1 MIRKSA
7 SAGEAARKAVDWLRK
22 RGSKAGR
29 DGMARFAIPSDKAFG
44 VSMREVQRL
53 AGEIGR
59 DHDVALAL
67 WDTGWLEARML
78 TAYVDEPEHVTAA
91 QMDRWCREF
100 DNWAVVDTLCFALF
114 DRTPFA
120 WRKVE
125 QWSKRKDEFQKRA
138 GFALLWSL
146 SVHDK
151 VAPDDRFLRGLEII
165 EREAKDERNFVKK
178 AVNMALR
185 AIGKRNRTLHSAALK
200 VASRLAASA
209 DATARW
215 NGKDALRELQGASVM
230 RRLKAA

>member
-1 MIRKSA
+1 MSKDPSKP
-7 SAGEAARKAVDWLRK
+7 GDAARKAIDWLK
-22 RGSKAGR
+22 KHGSQAGR

-44 VSMREVQRL
+44 VSMREVQKL
-53 AGEIGR
+53 AKEIGR

-78 TAYVDEPEHVTAA
+78 AAYVGEPDRLTAT
-91 QMDRWCREF
+91 QMDRWCGEF

-120 WRKVE
+120 WPKVE

-151 VAPDDRFLRGLEII
+151 AATDARFLRGLAII
-165 EREAKDERNFVKK
+165 EREANDERNFVKK

-185 AIGKRNRTLHSAALK
+185 AIGKRNRELHSAALK
-200 VASRLAASA
+200 VAARLAASA

-230 RRLKAA
+230 RRLKAR